1 MKKGSAQGFTVVE
14 LMISTAMLLVVMGAA
29 LSFFSRGQ
37 RVYTNER
44 VTLDMVQDMR
54 TVFDRFT
61 NEIRMAGSGL
71 PAPRGVIE
79 GSPTTLIV
87 RGDFNNIATIITSV
101 SPVTVSGS
109 AATFPVG
116 TTAGFAAGQTISL
129 INNLTGISA
138 LAKITAVDSTAKTIT
153 VDKDDLFPIESGAQL
168 TDNPATNSFPPG
180 AIINVIE
187 RRTYSIITTGA
198 DKGAITRT
206 VIYENTQT
214 PGTTIQSAEIIARN
228 VLDQNGNPGLTFT
241 YFKPDGTSSG
251 LDEDGNVVP
260 SEAVKVQINL
270 QARSANLDLQT
281 GEYRTFTYTALVQ
294 VRGQYVP
301 RVGF

>member
-1 MKKGSAQGFTVVE
+1 MKKTSAQGFSVVE
-14 LMISTAMLLVVMGAA
+14 LMIGTAMLLVV
-29 LSFFSRGQ
+29 LSAGLTFFARSQ
-37 RVYTNER
+37 VVYTNER

-101 SPVTVSGS
+101 SPITVSGIT
-109 AATFPVG
+109 ATFPVG
-116 TTAGFAAGQTISL
+116 TTTGFAQGETISL
-129 INNLTGISA
+129 INNLTGVSA
-138 LAKITAVDSTAKTIT
+138 LAKITGVDPTAKTIS
-153 VDKDDLFPIESGAQL
+153 VDTSDLFPIESGAQL
-168 TDNPATNSFPPG
+168 TDDSATNSFPAG

-187 RRTYSIITTGA
+187 RRTYGIITSGN
-198 DKGAITRT
+198 DRGAITRT
-206 VIYENTQT
+206 VIYENTQSA
-214 PGTTIQSAEIIARN
+214 GATIQASEIIARN
-228 VLDQNGNPGLTFT
+228 VLDEDGNLGLTFT
-241 YFKPDGTSSG
+241 YYKPDGTTAS

-270 QARSANLDLQT
+270 RARSANRDLQT
-281 GEYRTFTYTALVQ
+281 GRYRTFNYTALVQ